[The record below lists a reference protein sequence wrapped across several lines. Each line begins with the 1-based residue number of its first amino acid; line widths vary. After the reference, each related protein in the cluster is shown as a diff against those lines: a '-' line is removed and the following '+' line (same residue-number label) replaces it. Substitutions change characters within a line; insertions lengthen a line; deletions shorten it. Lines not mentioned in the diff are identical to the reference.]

1 MRVLPQR
8 WWYPVVGALIGF
20 MLGAALGARISGSE
34 TSTVLWGGAFGAVAG
49 ALIGVAI
56 VTMAAPH
63 DSRLIALRRQLPDA
77 IVVQAL
83 RDEEN
88 SVVIAELAGR
98 APARRFT
105 VVVDPSGAS
114 IWGADAQPE
123 RYAEL
128 EWHEIAAFRVGG
140 MVRPTRFGTRA
151 YFRLIL
157 ARSADDAPD
166 LLFGVERVPAF
177 PGGRTT
183 LSDGELASLAERL
196 NDLRPPA

>member
-34 TSTVLWGGAFGAVAG
+34 TSAVLWGGAFGAVAG

-166 LLFGVERVPAF
+166 LPFGVERVPAF